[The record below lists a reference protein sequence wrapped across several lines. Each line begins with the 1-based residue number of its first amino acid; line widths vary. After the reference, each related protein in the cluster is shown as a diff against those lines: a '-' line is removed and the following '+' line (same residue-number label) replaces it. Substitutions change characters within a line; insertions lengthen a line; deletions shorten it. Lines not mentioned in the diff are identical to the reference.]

1 MGRDAQ
7 ALGEAVVRVA
17 ERRQDLTLITGP
29 DPRPLDWFA
38 DMWPSRVLT
47 VPPPQ
52 ARMAVAEGVVRAG
65 AQAVVVLE
73 PSITDLPAAPEVGV
87 LMVSAHPGHVRAAHR
102 AGVAIVQPGW
112 VEDLPALVRGA
123 LRLDRPV
130 VLHLPDLDALSGAA
144 TPPDPP
150 ALPLDGPR
158 VLRRG
163 REGVVIGAGPTA
175 RVASWVGSHLV
186 GRRRQVTVLDL
197 VLITPESDVDA
208 ALLATHLLV
217 GPADSP
223 RAAAMAAVPVADQ
236 PLQTA
241 ERVLAAL
248 DA

>member
-7 ALGEAVVRVA
+7 ALGEAVVRLA
-17 ERRQDLTLITGP
+17 ERRQDLTLIAGH

-38 DMWPSRVLT
+38 DMWPSRVLA

-73 PSITDLPAAPEVGV
+73 PSLTDLPPAPAVGV
-87 LMVSAHPGHVRAAHR
+87 VLVSTHAGHVAAAQR

-112 VEDLPALVRGA
+112 VEDLPDLVRGA

-130 VLHLPDLDALSGAA
+130 LLHLPDLDALAGAA
-144 TPPDPP
+144 TRPDPP
-150 ALPLDGPR
+150 TLPLGGPR

-163 REGVVIGAGPTA
+163 RQGVVIGAGPTA

-186 GRRRQVTVLDL
+186 GRQRQVTVLDL

-208 ALLATHLLV
+208 SLLTTHLLI

-223 RAAAMAAVPVADQ
+223 RAAAMTAVPVADQ